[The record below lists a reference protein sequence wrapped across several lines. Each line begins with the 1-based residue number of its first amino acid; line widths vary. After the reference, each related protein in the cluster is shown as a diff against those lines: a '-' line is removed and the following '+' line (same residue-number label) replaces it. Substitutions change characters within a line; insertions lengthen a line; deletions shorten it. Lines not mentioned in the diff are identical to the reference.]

1 MPTIPVP
8 SHITYSDRPRDDEAS
23 RSSIAL
29 RMKVAL
35 TREALTRDLAA
46 GAPTELSPELR
57 LRAAQLVKARH
68 RRQAAGAWRRA
79 IKDAYEPPMT
89 RAYFSFIRRSAVVDA
104 EDSINALIGRLNSDR
119 PVSAQG
125 MAMLDLLLTN
135 GTSSPLY
142 TPADAGTLRHE
153 ITVATEALDSE
164 SPKSPLTV

>member
-8 SHITYSDRPRDDEAS
+8 SHTTHSDRPRDDEAS

-35 TREALTRDLAA
+35 TRQALTRELAA
-46 GAPTELSPELR
+46 GAPTALTPELG
-57 LRAAQLVKARH
+57 LRAAQLVKPRH
-68 RRQAAGAWRRA
+68 RRQAAGALRRT
-79 IKDAYEPPMT
+79 IRDAHEPPMT
-89 RAYFSFIRRSAVVDA
+89 RAYFSVIRPHAVVDA

-119 PVSAQG
+119 PVDAQG

-142 TPADAGTLRHE
+142 TPAEAGALRHE
-153 ITVATEALDSE
+153 ITVATEALDTE